1 MRSIVIPQT
10 IKAPGRPQRR
20 TASGRYQWLYN
31 GVLALIFPASILLLW
46 QVASDFAWM
55 PEQIL
60 PAPSFTL
67 QTAVELIH
75 SGELGEALRISLLR
89 LASGFL
95 VGSALGLA
103 FGLLFA
109 TSSAADEY
117 IGPTVRAICLVPS
130 LGWLPFFMLIFGIGE
145 TLKFVLIAKTCF
157 LPVLIS
163 SYNAARDLPQ
173 KYRDVAR
180 VLELSGSERL
190 RIIYFPAIAP
200 AIFTGLRLS
209 LSKGWKALILVE
221 MIASAAGIGYLMT
234 WGRKAFQLDVVFVT
248 MVFIGLI
255 GWLIDYLA
263 SRWEK
268 RLMRWADEG
277 TS

>member
-1 MRSIVIPQT
+1 MRSIVISQPA
-10 IKAPGRPQRR
+10 KAAKLPPLR
-20 TASGRYQWLYN
+20 ASLKRHQWLPN
-31 GVLALIFPASILLLW
+31 ALIALIFPAAILLLW
-46 QVASDFAWM
+46 QVASYYAWM

-60 PAPSFTL
+60 PAPYYTL
-67 QTAVELIH
+67 QTAGELIH
-75 SGELGEALRISLLR
+75 SGDLGAALRISLLR
-89 LASGFL
+89 LAGGFL
-95 VGSALGLA
+95 VGSSLGLV

-109 TSSAADEY
+109 TSRAADEY

-163 SYNAARDLPQ
+163 SYNAARSLPQ
-173 KYRDVAR
+173 KYRDVAQT
-180 VLELSGSERL
+180 LELNRWERL
-190 RIIYFPAIAP
+190 SIIYLPAIAP
-200 AIFTGLRLS
+200 AIFSGMRLS

-248 MVFIGLI
+248 MIFIGMI

-277 TS
+277 AK

>member
-1 MRSIVIPQT
+1 MRSIVIPQA
-10 IKAPGRPQRR
+10 IKASAQPQRR
-20 TASGRYQWLYN
+20 AASGRYSWLFN
-31 GVLALIFPASILLLW
+31 SLLALVFPAFILLLW

-67 QTAVELIH
+67 QTAVELMH

-89 LASGFL
+89 LAGGFV
-95 VGSALGLA
+95 VGSTLGLA
-103 FGLLFA
+103 LGLLFA
-109 TSSAADEY
+109 TTRAADEY

-277 TS
+277 AS